1 MGKGILNTAIIGAG
15 KAARN
20 LADAISVC
28 PGVRTVR
35 IMSATRESSERMAA
49 DYGVIRFG
57 NDYREVL
64 DDRNVQA
71 VIIASPDKFHCEQ
84 AVLAAEA
91 GKHILC
97 EKPMCNSTEE
107 AEQMIQAAERA
118 GVTLMIGFCERFT
131 QPCIEAKERIV
142 RGEIGEP
149 VMILARRCHPKY
161 IVRGRGW
168 LNDNETGGVLNYAGT
183 HNIDLICWLLDAA
196 PERVYSEMGQL
207 VLENQNFTDCA
218 VMTFRFPDNKIAAL
232 YESFA
237 YPDPYPHGVDRSI
250 EVLGKKGSLKIDF
263 MHQPLTIHSEKGFS
277 IADSVTWPRI
287 NNQLSGALINE
298 VNHFIASVSENK
310 PVLTSGKAGLL
321 AIRIANAANQ
331 AAQSGRAVYLD

>member
-1 MGKGILNTAIIGAG
+1 
-15 KAARN
+15 
-20 LADAISVC
+20 
-28 PGVRTVR
+28 
-35 IMSATRESSERMAA
+35 
-49 DYGVIRFG
+49 
-57 NDYREVL
+57 
-64 DDRNVQA
+64 
-71 VIIASPDKFHCEQ
+71 
-84 AVLAAEA
+84 
-91 GKHILC
+91 
-97 EKPMCNSTEE
+97 
-107 AEQMIQAAERA
+107 
-118 GVTLMIGFCERFT
+118 
-131 QPCIEAKERIV
+131 
-142 RGEIGEP
+142 
-149 VMILARRCHPKY
+149 MILARRCHPKY
-161 IVRGRGW
+161 IVRGRSW

-183 HNIDLICWLLDAA
+183 HNIDLICWLMDAA

-263 MHQPLTIHSEKGFS
+263 MHQPLSIHSDKGFS

-298 VNHFIASVSENK
+298 VNHFIDSVIENK

-321 AIRIANAANQ
+321 AIRIANAAKQ
-331 AAQSGRAVYLD
+331 AAQSGQAVYID